1 MKKEVLL
8 LNYEFDD
15 YNGVIID
22 KQDLPNNIEQFTLK
36 LDALLLLVKHQG
48 KQLVWFSL
56 SIDQS
61 KLIEV
66 LTTAGFVFHNCLED
80 EITLILR
87 VKKDA
92 YAPFVP
98 THSIGAG
105 ALIFNEDQQILV
117 IREHLANHTGFK
129 LPGGHIELGEK
140 ISEAI
145 VREVFEET
153 GIQSEFVGIQGFAS
167 KKVFRFGK
175 SNLYFLCRLNA
186 LTQEINIQDT
196 DEIAEA
202 KWCDV
207 STFIH
212 DENNS
217 LFVRKVVMTLQN
229 ELALRLTKSMDNEEV
244 NWKHEVFLAKT
255 PFTET

>member
-1 MKKEVLL
+1 MTLL
-8 LNYEFDD
+8 TYQFDD
-15 YNGVIID
+15 YNGVV
-22 KQDLPNNIEQFTLK
+22 IEQQQLPTCPIEFSAQFN
-36 LDALLLLVKHQG
+36 DLLSLAKQQS

-56 SIDQS
+56 SIAQS
-61 KLIEV
+61 TFIPL
-66 LTTAGFVFHNCLED
+66 LTEAGFVFHNCLED
-80 EITLILR
+80 QLTLILR
-87 VKKDA
+87 IKTDA

-105 ALIFNEDQQILV
+105 ALIINDQQQVLMV
-117 IREHLANHTGFK
+117 REKIAGHYGFK

-153 GIQSEFVGIQGFAS
+153 GIHSEFIGIQGFAS

-175 SNLYFLCRLNA
+175 PNIYFLCRLKA
-186 LTQEINIQDT
+186 LSTHIDIQDI

-207 STFIH
+207 DTFINDPSH
-212 DENNS
+212 G
-217 LFVRKVVMTLQN
+217 LFVREIVQSLQD
-229 ELALRLTKSMDNEEV
+229 EQGLQLMDLPSDTAPYK
-244 NWKHEVFLAKT
+244 KHEIFFAKNINQ
-255 PFTET
+255 

>member
-1 MKKEVLL
+1 MLA
-8 LNYEFDD
+8 YQFDN
-15 YNGVIID
+15 YNGVIIE
-22 KQDLPNNIEQFTLK
+22 KQALPNDQAQFISQFNDMLFV
-36 LDALLLLVKHQG
+36 VKAQG
-48 KQLVWFSL
+48 KQLIWFTL
-56 SIDQS
+56 CIKNAAFIQIATD
-61 KLIEV
+61 
-66 LTTAGFVFHNCLED
+66 AGFVFHNCLED

-87 VKKDA
+87 IKKDA

-105 ALIFNEDQQILV
+105 ALIFNQQQQILV
-117 IREHLANHTGFK
+117 IREKIAMHSGFK

-153 GIQSEFVGIQGFAS
+153 GIQSEFVGLQGFAS

-175 SNLYFLCRLNA
+175 SNIYFLCRLNA
-186 LTQEINIQDT
+186 LTDQINIQDI

-207 STFIH
+207 TEFIN
-212 DENNS
+212 DTNNSVFVREIVKTLQYQQGFQLLELPENNS
-217 LFVRKVVMTLQN
+217 AYK
-229 ELALRLTKSMDNEEV
+229 
-244 NWKHEVFLAKT
+244 KHEVFFAANISNKL
-255 PFTET
+255 F